1 MIYIMIFL
9 NASMALAT
17 FIKSREHWV
26 FFVFSIGLTLE
37 VVMLALPTNFNS
49 NLLHIIIAIFD
60 FWIAYFFVLS
70 TSFAQKLLSAFLIFE
85 GIYFIAKI
93 T

>member
-1 MIYIMIFL
+1 MIFYFVIFL

-37 VVMLALPTNFNS
+37 VVMLALPASFNS
-49 NLLHIIIAIFD
+49 TTLHIIIAIFD
-60 FWIAYFFVLS
+60 FWVAYFFALS
-70 TSFAQKLLSAFLIFE
+70 TSFTQKLLSIFLIFE
-85 GIYFIAKI
+85 GIYFIAM
-93 T
+93 